1 VADSAED
8 ALARID
14 ALVGFNRLAEA
25 HAEAAKATTQFPDD
39 EVLFT
44 RLARLNVQ
52 LSDFPAA
59 REASERA
66 LAINP
71 NSALGMFN
79 LVPALLFLDR
89 RGEARDVADRM
100 VEMYPEW
107 ASGLL
112 QRAFIYS
119 RAEKVR
125 PENYYDVVVTMA
137 NRAVEITPE
146 NAGNII
152 DAAEYLASVG
162 EGRRAGELYR
172 RALELDPTNE
182 DILLRATYALQDE
195 AAIVDVSMGIL
206 ANNPQAVNAGYQLH
220 TRMWKRIVGTVS
232 VPAGLAGTIAVF
244 AYLFFSEEN
253 LTWVRIAMTA
263 LVAITIPLW
272 LRFALRT
279 RDIFPTAVILR
290 ALRETPLVI
299 PAIVVSALT
308 TLTTLVAFVI
318 LLVTPFGRE
327 YGKDPLFV
335 SVILAL
341 AIAVILQSL
350 AVFAVSWSVSHVEIR
365 DGRYPDSP
373 YGRHALKYRLA
384 GRGSA
389 GLGIFGGF
397 ILMVLAIVVRYPGAG
412 MAIWA
417 IAATCAGASFA
428 SFGVTAQ
435 LRAAVS
441 RHRWIAPI
449 WYLFAAGFFAL
460 AIWLIVEQIIYL
472 QSL

>member
-1 VADSAED
+1 MSQSAEE

-14 ALVGFNRLAEA
+14 ALVGFNRTEDAYAEA
-25 HAEAAKATTQFPDD
+25 VKATTQFPDD

-44 RLARLNVQ
+44 RLARINVVRR
-52 LSDFPAA
+52 DFPAA
-59 REASERA
+59 KEAAERA

-71 NSALGMFN
+71 DSALGMFN
-79 LVPALLFLDR
+79 LVPALLFAER
-89 RGEARDVADRM
+89 RAEAREVADRM

-137 NRAVEITPE
+137 NRAVELTPE
-146 NAGNII
+146 DAVNIT
-152 DAAEYLASVG
+152 DAAEYLANVG
-162 EGRRAGELYR
+162 DGRRAGELYR

-195 AAIVDVSMGIL
+195 AAIVDVSLGIL
-206 ANNPQAVNAGYQLH
+206 SNNPQAVDASYELH

-232 VPAGLAGTIAVF
+232 VTAGLAGALAVF

-253 LTWVRIAMTA
+253 LTWVRITMTL

-279 RDIFPTAVILR
+279 REIFPTSVILR
-290 ALRETPLVI
+290 ALRETPLVL
-299 PAIVVSALT
+299 PALIVSALT
-308 TLTTLVAFVI
+308 TLATLASFVV

-327 YGKDPLFV
+327 YGKNPLFV
-335 SVILAL
+335 SIILVL
-341 AIAVILQSL
+341 AIVVIVQSL
-350 AVFAVSWSVSHVEIR
+350 AAIAVSWSVTHVEIR

-397 ILMVLAIVVRYPGAG
+397 VLMFLAVVVRYPGAG

-417 IAATCAGASFA
+417 IAATCVACSFA

-435 LRAAVS
+435 LRAAIS
-441 RHRWIAPI
+441 RHLWIPPI
-449 WYLFAAGFFAL
+449 WYLIATGFFAL
-460 AIWLIVEQIIYL
+460 AIWLIVEQIGSL
-472 QSL
+472 QTL